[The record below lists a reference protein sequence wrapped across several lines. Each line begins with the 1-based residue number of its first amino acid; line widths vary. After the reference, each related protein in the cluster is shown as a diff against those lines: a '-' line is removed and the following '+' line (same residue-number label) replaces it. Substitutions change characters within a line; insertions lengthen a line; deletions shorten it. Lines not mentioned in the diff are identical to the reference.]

1 MKRTFRL
8 TVAFLSLVFS
18 VVAPRI
24 ANGQGTQAPEA
35 AGDSASQQTIAVA
48 SHPASTTPASTST
61 EAQKYYELGLRMYSA
76 EKFPEALG
84 AFKQASRLQPEH
96 PETQLALGMV
106 QAKLKLYKDA
116 VDSFKNAT
124 KLKPDWPEAHFRV
137 GVLSLVLGRRSE
149 AFEAYTTLQRLNSP
163 LTPIL
168 NRAIKDEKGQNG
180 IVGDVSAG
188 GEFWTLQPAQ
198 PGVGLTSETAPAS
211 SPVIKTSTPTQ
222 PAALPTERS
231 NNADA
236 PRTASAAPVATDLGL
251 AGNYRIGVGDVLDI
265 RLLNSRIPRSTL
277 YSVVEGGLIDYPVA
291 GGPIAVAGLTADEIQ
306 AFIAAELKRR
316 AVEEDARVS
325 VGVRQYAS
333 HSVSITGLVNNP
345 GTKFLRREAVPL
357 YVIMAESQARLDAG
371 RVAIM
376 RAGSE
381 VLLDLSE
388 AASLNFL
395 IRAGDLISVT
405 ARPEQFYYIGGRVGY
420 PGQKAFA
427 AGITLL
433 QALLAAGGPPR
444 QNDITIEISREDQ
457 AGRLTTSR
465 FKLKDIK
472 EGKIPDPRLQPGD
485 RIEVVR

>member
-1 MKRTFRL
+1 MKRTFPL
-8 TVAFLSLVFS
+8 AVAFLFLVFS
-18 VVAPRI
+18 LVVPQI
-24 ANGQGTQAPEA
+24 AEGQELPAAEA
-35 AGDSASQQTIAVA
+35 AGDSAAQQTIAVA
-48 SHPASTTPASTST
+48 SHPANTTPASVST
-61 EAQKYYELGLRMYSA
+61 EGQKYFELGVRMYGA

-84 AFKQASRLQPEH
+84 AFKQASRLRPEH
-96 PETQLALGMV
+96 PQTHLMLGMV
-106 QAKLKLYKDA
+106 QTKLKVYKDA
-116 VDSFKNAT
+116 VDSFKHAA

-149 AFEAYTTLQRLNSP
+149 AFESYTTLMGLNSS

-168 NRAIKDEKGQNG
+168 NRAIRDEKTQNEVAG
-180 IVGDVSAG
+180 SVSAG
-188 GEFWTLQPAQ
+188 SEFWTLQPTQ
-198 PGVGLTSETAPAS
+198 PGVPAS
-211 SPVIKTSTPTQ
+211 SSPVVKTSAATQ
-222 PAALPTERS
+222 PAAAPADSS
-231 NNADA
+231 NSVEV
-236 PRTASAAPVATDLGL
+236 PRTVSAAPVVTDLAL
-251 AGNYRIGVGDVLDI
+251 AQTYRIGVGDVLDI

-277 YSVVEGGLIDYPVA
+277 YSVAEGGLIDYPVA

-306 AFIAAELKRR
+306 AFISAELKRR

-333 HSVSITGLVNNP
+333 HNVSITGLVNNP

-388 AASLNFL
+388 AAALNFL
-395 IRAGDLISVT
+395 IKPGDLISVT
-405 ARPEQFYYIGGRVGY
+405 ARPQQFYYIGGRVGY
-420 PGQKAFA
+420 PGQKNFA

-444 QNDITIEISREDQ
+444 QSDITIEISREDQ
-457 AGRLTTSR
+457 AGRLTTTS